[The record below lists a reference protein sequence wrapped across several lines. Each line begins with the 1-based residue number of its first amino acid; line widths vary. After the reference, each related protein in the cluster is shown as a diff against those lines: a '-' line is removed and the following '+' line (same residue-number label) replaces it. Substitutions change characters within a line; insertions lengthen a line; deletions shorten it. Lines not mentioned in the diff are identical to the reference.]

1 MGGGCCHFNA
11 SQFRKVAAAHIR
23 KRRLGNFSFE
33 VHEGIFVGEGC
44 KRTPG
49 WITNKSQA
57 YVEKKRSE
65 FWDTRVTGSQKVWE
79 ILRAAIAEENT
90 TRAEDLVES
99 AGIYMPNGLLMI
111 VYDSDGTRYDL
122 PPYVINEPLEYGTFD
137 SSPRLSELSI
147 EKSVNLT
154 FRHALKGDKRLS
166 ISNYSA
172 VKELKEKYLGL
183 MSLVGDT
190 KLRLFYNGQELMDD
204 NKLGNYEVKDNT
216 VVQVLIG

>member
-1 MGGGCCHFNA
+1 
-11 SQFRKVAAAHIR
+11 
-23 KRRLGNFSFE
+23 
-33 VHEGIFVGEGC
+33 
-44 KRTPG
+44 
-49 WITNKSQA
+49 
-57 YVEKKRSE
+57 
-65 FWDTRVTGSQKVWE
+65 
-79 ILRAAIAEENT
+79 
-90 TRAEDLVES
+90 
-99 AGIYMPNGLLMI
+99 MPNGLLMI